1 MHEYVRSHHETI
13 DVLTTNRQQRDMSED
28 AGRMRDGQLERTV
41 GH

>member
-1 MHEYVRSHHETI
+1 MHEYVHSNHEVI

-28 AGRMRDGQLERTV
+28 AGWMRDGQLERTV